1 MKKIVL
7 LFIVTLCSVYS
18 FGQESSL
25 EKFAD
30 MDGVKSVYI
39 SKAMLS
45 LMPGLEV
52 QGVDI
57 GSTATKLD
65 NIQILS
71 TEKSD
76 IRQKMSKEVKTLV
89 NKGKV
94 EELMRVKEDDENVF
108 IYMKDLG
115 EKKSEFI
122 LFNDDKDE
130 LTVIIITGTLTLNDI
145 QKIVND

>member
-1 MKKIVL
+1 
-7 LFIVTLCSVYS
+7 
-18 FGQESSL
+18 
-25 EKFAD
+25 

-76 IRQKMSKEVKTLV
+76 IREKMSKEVKTLV

>member
-130 LTVIIITGTLTLNDI
+130 LTVIIITGTLTLNYI

>member
-76 IRQKMSKEVKTLV
+76 IREKMSKEVKTLV
-89 NKGKV
+89 SKGKV

>member
-71 TEKSD
+71 TENSD
-76 IRQKMSKEVKTLV
+76 IREKMSKEVKTLV

>member
-1 MKKIVL
+1 MRKIVL

-76 IRQKMSKEVKTLV
+76 IREKMSKEVKTLV

>member
-1 MKKIVL
+1 MKRIVF
-7 LFIVTLCSVYS
+7 LFIITWCATYC

-25 EKFAD
+25 EKFTD

-45 LMPGLEV
+45 LMPSLDV
-52 QGVDI
+52 DGVDI
-57 GSTATKLD
+57 GKTATKLD

-71 TEKSD
+71 TEKTD
-76 IRQKMSKEVKTLV
+76 IREKMSKEVKALAS
-89 NKGKV
+89 KGKV
-94 EELMRVKEDDENVF
+94 EELMRVKEDGENVH

-115 EKKSEFI
+115 NKKNEFI

-130 LTVIIITGTLTLNDI
+130 LTIIIITGSLTLTDI
-145 QKIVND
+145 QNIVNK

>member
-76 IRQKMSKEVKTLV
+76 IREKMSKEVKTLV

-145 QKIVND
+145 QQIVND

>member
-18 FGQESSL
+18 FGQESRL

-76 IRQKMSKEVKTLV
+76 IREKMSKEVKTLV

>member
-76 IRQKMSKEVKTLV
+76 IREKMSKEVKTLV

-108 IYMKDLG
+108 IYMNLLNFDK
-115 EKKSEFI
+115 FI
-122 LFNDDKDE
+122 IK
-130 LTVIIITGTLTLNDI
+130 
-145 QKIVND
+145 

>member
-76 IRQKMSKEVKTLV
+76 IREKMSKEVKTLV

>member
-18 FGQESSL
+18 FGQ
-25 EKFAD
+25 
-30 MDGVKSVYI
+30 VYI

-76 IRQKMSKEVKTLV
+76 IREKMSKEVKTLV

>member
-45 LMPGLEV
+45 LRPGREV

-76 IRQKMSKEVKTLV
+76 IREKMSKEVKTLV